1 MEANEMR
8 AQLYQKKNALRAD
21 LAQRG
26 ILKREGNNTFD
37 KYKYFSEAQYKSL
50 FTELFSSHGLELRST
65 VSDYSMVEGTEKQA
79 NGRQVRMIF
88 ELCDTE
94 TGFSE
99 LAECVGEGF
108 DKGDKAGYK
117 AMTGALK
124 YYLAC
129 NFLVATGDDPEA
141 DSPDVKMN
149 SKAKITAA
157 QKNVIV
163 KKYQGDALQ
172 RLLEWAGVTS
182 LDDMTVEQATRVIKQ
197 IKEKEERK

>member
-1 MEANEMR
+1 MENER
-8 AQLYQKKNALRAD
+8 QKLQQKKNALRAD

-37 KYKYFSEAQYKSL
+37 RYKYFSEAQYKLL
-50 FTELFSSHGLELRST
+50 FTELLSSKGMELRST
-65 VSDYSMVEGTEKQA
+65 VSDYSMVDGTEKQS
-79 NGRQVRMIF
+79 NGRQVTMEF
-88 ELCDTE
+88 ELIDVE
-94 TGFSE
+94 TGYSE
-99 LAECVGEGF
+99 TSTFVGEGF

-129 NFLVATGDDPEA
+129 NFLVATGDDPEV

-149 SKAKITAA
+149 SKARITAA
-157 QKNVIV
+157 QKAVIT
-163 KKYQGDALQ
+163 KKYQGDALT

-182 LDDMTVEQATRVIKQ
+182 LEDMTIDQATRVIKQ

>member
-1 MEANEMR
+1 MEVMECKSLLA
-8 AQLYQKKNALRAD
+8 QKKRQLRAD
-21 LAQRG
+21 LATRG

-50 FTELFSSHGLELRST
+50 FTELFSAHGLELRSS

-79 NGRQVRMIF
+79 NGRQVTMEF
-88 ELCDTE
+88 ELMDTE
-94 TGFSE
+94 TGWSE
-99 LAECVGEGF
+99 TSKVVGEGF

-129 NFLVATGDDPEA
+129 TFLVATGDDPEV

-149 SKAKITAA
+149 KKAKITPA
-157 QKNVIV
+157 QKAVIA

-172 RLLEWAGVTS
+172 KLLDWAGVGS

-197 IKEKEERK
+197 IKEKEEKK